1 MHLKSL
7 TFLVLYGH
15 SATVH
20 VLSNLLF
27 DFAGCSLVLH
37 TAHRTSNNWHPIC
50 IKVLIGF
57 VFNVIAKVFGRHVVY
72 FLGSQLSILLLSLAI
87 PLFLSCHSILLL
99 LVFLVWLILLHPR
112 LRVNPIIVLRCLH
125 ILSLTLLI
133 VNSSLLLVILRR
145 YRLLLLVVLL
155 LATWILLLILPWL
168 RRNRLLNLLIIALHL
183 LLLLLLSRWL
193 WLRLIRS
200 SNCGSFL

>member
-37 TAHRTSNNWHPIC
+37 TAHRTSNNRHPIC

-99 LVFLVWLILLHPR
+99 LVFLV
-112 LRVNPIIVLRCLH
+112 
-125 ILSLTLLI
+125 
-133 VNSSLLLVILRR
+133 
-145 YRLLLLVVLL
+145 
-155 LATWILLLILPWL
+155 
-168 RRNRLLNLLIIALHL
+168 
-183 LLLLLLSRWL
+183 
-193 WLRLIRS
+193 
-200 SNCGSFL
+200 

>member
-7 TFLVLYGH
+7 TFLVLNWH

-37 TAHRTSNNWHPIC
+37 TAHRTSNNRHAVC
-50 IKVLIGF
+50 IKILVGL
-57 VFNVIAKVFGRHVVY
+57 VFNVIAKVFGSHVVY
-72 FLGSQLSILLLSLAI
+72 FFGSQLSILLLSLAI

-99 LVFLVWLILLHPR
+99 LVFLVWLTLLHPR
-112 LRVNPIIVLRCLH
+112 LRVNPIIVLRCLD

-133 VNSSLLLVILRR
+133 VDSSLLLVILRR
-145 YRLLLLVVLL
+145 YWLLLLVVLL

-168 RRNRLLNLLIIALHL
+168 RRNWLLHLLIKALHL

-200 SNCGSFL
+200 SNFGSFL